1 MDQPGQVADR
11 RRRVPVGRLFGVP
24 VALSPG
30 LLAVAV
36 TGVAA
41 AVLAGGPFGTL
52 VLVLAVVG
60 GSLLAHELAHA
71 VVARL
76 SGYRVDGVTLSLLG
90 GLTAW
95 SGPVPEPHVAVRIAA
110 AGPATS
116 AVLACA
122 FVGLGTLAGGLTGV
136 LWVGAAVNLF
146 DALVNLLPVPAS
158 DGRAIARAL
167 RRSRPATTAGGPAS
181 AGRPGARRTT
191 AVASTTAG
199 APAPARRRRPGR

>member
-1 MDQPGQVADR
+1 
-11 RRRVPVGRLFGVP
+11 VPVGQILGVP

-30 LLAVAV
+30 LLVAV
-36 TGVAA
+36 VAGVVAA
-41 AVLAGGPFGTL
+41 AVSQGPFWTL
-52 VLVLAVVG
+52 VLLFAVVG

-95 SGPVPEPHVAVRIAA
+95 SGPAPSPHVAVRIAA

-122 FVGLGTLAGGLTGV
+122 FVGLGTLTGGLTGV

-146 DALVNLLPVPAS
+146 DALGNLLPVPTS

-167 RRSRPATTAGGPAS
+167 RRLPATTAG
-181 AGRPGARRTT
+181 
-191 AVASTTAG
+191 
-199 APAPARRRRPGR
+199 